1 MVAGKNIVLVPNPI
15 NAGEKL
21 TIRGEFTD
29 EELAGLKVEVITSAG
44 EVVNEARPTQMPAE
58 IGGFEARGVYIV
70 RITTGRGEI
79 IHGKVVVK

>member
-1 MVAGKNIVLVPNPI
+1 M
-15 NAGEKL
+15 
-21 TIRGEFTD
+21 
-29 EELAGLKVEVITSAG
+29 EVITSAG